1 MGSEPFPMCNKHLDM
16 LNQRAQQVN
25 RRLNAMARQQR
36 QLHVIAHH
44 CASQFAVDGKIQR
57 HLLSRD
63 GLHLS
68 QRGTSTLVEDIERG
82 IRGPSPAPP
91 SQHPTSPTPPHSG
104 DQTPYMTAFLRTND
118 VARISSDKTDEE
130 EWPALPEV
138 KYAPIS
144 PSLPTS
150 YSSHPSSPPPTS
162 SRPTYSHPCSFLPNS
177 SRPSSGPS
185 SSGPT
190 SSDPSASRPTFCL
203 TPTSFSSRS

>member
-1 MGSEPFPMCNKHLDM
+1 
-16 LNQRAQQVN
+16 
-25 RRLNAMARQQR
+25 MARHQR
-36 QLHVIAHH
+36 QLHIIAHH
-44 CASQFAVDGKIQR
+44 WAFQFAVNGKIQR

-91 SQHPTSPTPPHSG
+91 SQHPTSPTPPHSE

-138 KYAPIS
+138 KYAPIC
-144 PSLPTS
+144 PSLSTRNSGP
-150 YSSHPSSPPPTS
+150 PSSPPPTS

>member
-1 MGSEPFPMCNKHLDM
+1 MPWPD
-16 LNQRAQQVN
+16 N
-25 RRLNAMARQQR
+25 RDSFTS
-36 QLHVIAHH
+36 LHIIGHP
-44 CASQFAVDGKIQR
+44 QFAVNGKIQR

-82 IRGPSPAPP
+82 IRCTSPAPP
-91 SQHPTSPTPPHSG
+91 SQLPTSPTPPNREGS
-104 DQTPYMTAFLRTND
+104 TPYRTALLIRDD
-118 VARISSDKTDEE
+118 VARSSSDKADEE
-130 EWPALPEV
+130 EWPVFPEV
-138 KYAPIS
+138 KYAPFS

-150 YSSHPSSPPPTS
+150 NSSPPSPTS

-203 TPTSFSSRS
+203 TPTSFFSRS